1 MKKVLK
7 RKRKKEK
14 KIIILVVDSGV
25 VGLCPPV
32 NFIHNG
38 LMLWDTKRETI
49 IPKKKEKRKKKKK
62 KKAKI
67 PNLREDQID
76 SINLGGII
84 QLPVQLTT

>member
-1 MKKVLK
+1 
-7 RKRKKEK
+7 
-14 KIIILVVDSGV
+14 
-25 VGLCPPV
+25 
-32 NFIHNG
+32 
-38 LMLWDTKRETI
+38 MLWDKKGETI
-49 IPKKKEKRKKKKK
+49 IPKKKEKRKK

>member
-1 MKKVLK
+1 M
-7 RKRKKEK
+7 E
-14 KIIILVVDSGV
+14 DSGV
-25 VGLCPPV
+25 VGLCPQV
-32 NFIHNG
+32 NFIHIG
-38 LMLWDTKRETI
+38 LMLWDKKGETF
-49 IPKKKEKRKKKKK
+49 IPKKKEKRKK